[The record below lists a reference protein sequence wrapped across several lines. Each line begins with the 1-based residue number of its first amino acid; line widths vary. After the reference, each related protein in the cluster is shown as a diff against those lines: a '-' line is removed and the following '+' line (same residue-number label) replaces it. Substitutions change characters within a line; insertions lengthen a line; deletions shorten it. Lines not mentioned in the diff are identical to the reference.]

1 MDFALTEEQKA
12 FSESVQTFARREL
25 QKGALER
32 AHSSEYPWDVATR
45 LGELGLLGIT
55 VDESDGGAGGTLM
68 DAVIA
73 IQEIAAACPRSADVI
88 QAGNFGAL
96 RVLAEFG
103 TPKQK
108 ERYLKPLL
116 RGEGVICVAMTEP
129 DAGSAVTDLA
139 TTATPDG
146 EGFRINGSKI
156 FTTHSLHA
164 SLFLVYVRFGPGVGG
179 IGSVLVKRGAEGLS
193 FGAAAHFMGGEDWNP
208 LYFEDVYVPPEDVL
222 LGPGGFKSQISGF
235 NVERIG
241 NSARSLAL
249 GRYAFELAR
258 EHALTRRQFDR
269 PLAEFQGLQ
278 WKFAD
283 MKIKLDAAQ
292 LLLYRAAVNAD
303 KGFPSAEETSIAKVM
318 CNRAGFEVAN
328 ESLQVMGGMG
338 YSDELLVEYCLR
350 RTRGW
355 MIAGGTI
362 EMLLNRIA
370 ESVFGRSFPQR
381 PARREEGPEPRGYVG
396 AARGH

>member
-1 MDFALTEEQKA
+1 MDFALTEEQGA
-12 FSESVQTFARREL
+12 FSESVRTFARREL
-25 QKGALER
+25 QKGALDR

-45 LGELGLLGIT
+45 LGELDLLGIT

-73 IQEIAAACPRSADVI
+73 IQEVAAACPRSADVI

-96 RVLAEFG
+96 RMLAEFG
-103 TPKQK
+103 NPEQK

-139 TTATPDG
+139 TTATADG
-146 EGFRINGSKI
+146 KGFRINGNKI

-179 IGSVLVKRGAEGLS
+179 IGSVLIKREAEGLS

-235 NVERIG
+235 NV
-241 NSARSLAL
+241 
-249 GRYAFELAR
+249 
-258 EHALTRRQFDR
+258 
-269 PLAEFQGLQ
+269 
-278 WKFAD
+278 
-283 MKIKLDAAQ
+283 
-292 LLLYRAAVNAD
+292 NA
-303 KGFPSAEETSIAKVM
+303 
-318 CNRAGFEVAN
+318 NRANTNTRNVNRNTNTNTNTNAN
-328 ESLQVMGGMG
+328 ASLPAL
-338 YSDELLVEYCLR
+338 STNKSLR
-350 RTRGW
+350 RSCPLEWAIRGAVGFNHGFTCGAKW
-355 MIAGGTI
+355 GALMPC
-362 EMLLNRIA
+362 
-370 ESVFGRSFPQR
+370 FGRAFSSTLR
-381 PARREEGPEPRGYVG
+381 PKPG
-396 AARGH
+396 AEHDPAN